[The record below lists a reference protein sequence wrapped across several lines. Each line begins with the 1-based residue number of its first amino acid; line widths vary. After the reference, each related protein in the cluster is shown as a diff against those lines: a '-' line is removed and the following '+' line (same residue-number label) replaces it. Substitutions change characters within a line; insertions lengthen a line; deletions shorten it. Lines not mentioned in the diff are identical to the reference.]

1 MLAVHHS
8 SLKDSARVEI
18 DYTFVK
24 NIKKTNDLKP
34 GMVIYDT
41 YESAVITPDME
52 VIGKLERIK

>member
-1 MLAVHHS
+1 MLNMHLNS
-8 SLKDSARVEI
+8 PLKTI
-18 DYTFVK
+18 KLIK

-52 VIGKLERIK
+52 IISNLKRLN